1 MFTRGKV
8 KRIDRKAGEV
18 TISHGL
24 VVNLDMP
31 GMTMVFKADEATI
44 DTLSEGDTIEF
55 IAHEVDG
62 EITLT
67 DVK

>member
-1 MFTRGKV
+1 
-8 KRIDRKAGEV
+8 
-18 TISHGL
+18 
-24 VVNLDMP
+24 MP